1 MNRFLKITALLLTIL
16 LLCGSFA
23 GCAKKETSAQ
33 EDPSSPSEPAE
44 STVESASSAPIA
56 PESSSVI
63 PESLPSVP
71 PSLSPE
77 SPSVSEETP
86 TESEDDDRD
95 PDFDLR
101 PTGVQTISKTP
112 ETLSE
117 GSLVLVN
124 KTYPYASTLTADL
137 KNIKTD
143 GNGIVAVSKFDHKLT
158 KTTLQALES
167 LTVAMKEETG
177 TNKTFLVY
185 SAFRD
190 ESYYE
195 NLAADPSY
203 TGELAGESEHHT
215 GLAVNVQF
223 WDGAGSFNV
232 GLEGVAGESG
242 WLARNAHR
250 FGFVQRYAQNKSS
263 VTGKDAEPNHLRY
276 VGIAHASYMFQKGLC
291 LEEYLEAI
299 KVYGP
304 DNRLIVTDG
313 NGYRWS
319 VYYMP
324 ANVTGETTLFLP
336 KGVVYE
342 LSGNNK
348 DGFIVAVKSVW
359 EEDLTTL
366 VDQVRV
372 SGVSVTPE
380 QLAMTIGGSFTLN
393 VSVTPE
399 NATNK
404 ALTFSS
410 SNEKVVSVSP
420 KGELHA
426 LSAGTAVIT
435 VSSVDGNLKASTQ
448 ITVKEK
454 GTTPIIWL
462 DAGHGCDNADGV
474 PDTGEG
480 AGTPFFDVSGGF
492 YEADLVMQVTSQVQ
506 ALLKDKGYTVLLT
519 RDGYRDD
526 YVTLLDRAK
535 EANAAGAD
543 IFLSLHTATDTST
556 KRGAKVYY
564 YQDHLLAKESLAL
577 GNAIS
582 SAINKSG
589 SSAAT
594 VTVTSS
600 EQALL
605 THTNMASVSVE
616 LCHISNRKDAEQ
628 AITEQWCTAMAKA
641 LADGI
646 IAQLEG

>member
-1 MNRFLKITALLLTIL
+1 MNHLLKITALILSL
-16 LLCGSFA
+16 LLSCAALA
-23 GCAKKETSAQ
+23 GCAKKETSAAVEENTPSSSTQ
-33 EDPSSPSEPAE
+33 LESIAEPSSPIVPQS
-44 STVESASSAPIA
+44 STVVLESQ
-56 PESSSVI
+56 
-63 PESLPSVP
+63 PSV
-71 PSLSPE
+71 
-77 SPSVSEETP
+77 SPSVSPEPSLSEESP
-86 TESEDDDRD
+86 TESEDDHRD

-101 PTGVQTISKTP
+101 PTGVQTTTKTLDA
-112 ETLSE
+112 LSE

-124 KTYPYASTLTADL
+124 KTFPYASTLTANL

-158 KTTLQALES
+158 QTTLQALES
-167 LTVAMKEETG
+167 LTTAMKEETG
-177 TNKTFLVY
+177 TTKTFLVY

-250 FGFVQRYAQNKSS
+250 FGFIQRYAQNKSS
-263 VTGKDAEPNHLRY
+263 VTGKEAEPNHLRY
-276 VGIAHASYMFQKGLC
+276 VGIAHASYMFQRGLC

-304 DNRLIVTDG
+304 DNRLVVTDG

-372 SGVSVTPE
+372 SGVTVRPE
-380 QLAMTIGGSFTLN
+380 HLAITVGGSYTLG
-393 VSVTPE
+393 VAITPE

-404 ALTFSS
+404 AVTFSS
-410 SNEKVVSVSP
+410 SNEQVVSVSE
-420 KGELHA
+420 KGKLVA
-426 LSAGTAVIT
+426 LSAGTAIIT
-435 VSSVDGNLKASTQ
+435 ITSVDGNVKATTEV
-448 ITVKEK
+448 TVKEK
-454 GTTPIIWL
+454 GDTPIIWL
-462 DAGHGCDNADGV
+462 DAGHGCDNADGIADV
-474 PDTGEG
+474 GNG

-492 YEADLVMQVTSQVQ
+492 YEADLVMQVTAQVKQ
-506 ALLKDKGYTVLLT
+506 ILTTKGYTVLLT
-519 RDGYRDD
+519 RDGYRDN
-526 YVTLLDRAK
+526 YVTLHDRAK

-543 IFLSLHTATDTST
+543 LFVSLHTAIDSST

-564 YQDHLLAKESLAL
+564 YKDHMEAKESLAL
-577 GNAIS
+577 ATAIS
-582 SAINKSG
+582 TSINDVGASAS
-589 SSAAT
+589 T
-594 VTVTSS
+594 VSPEAS

-605 THTNMASVSVE
+605 THTNMASVLVE
-616 LCHISNRKDAEQ
+616 LCHLSNRKDAEK
-628 AITEQWCTAMAKA
+628 AITEGWCTAMAQA
-641 LADGI
+641 LATAI
-646 IAQLEG
+646 IKHQPLS